1 MQYNG
6 KVERFE
12 QLILPVLDAAY
23 NLARWLTRNEHDA
36 EDVVQE
42 AYLRAFKFFDSYDGR
57 DPRVWFLA
65 IVRNTCFTFFRKDRR
80 DAQDEFDEQ
89 VHLPQSAFP
98 DAEEQM
104 VREVDINLLRE
115 ALEQLPVDYREVLV
129 LREFEELSYKEIAAM
144 LSLPIG
150 TVMSRLTRARQRLLK
165 AVQAKAASMQA
176 PGGGRS

>member
-1 MQYNG
+1 MVRG
-6 KVERFE
+6 LHSSSKIERFE
-12 QLILPVLDAAY
+12 QLVLPVLDAAY
-23 NLARWLTRNEHDA
+23 NLARWLTRNEQDA
-36 EDVVQE
+36 EDIVQE
-42 AYLRAFKFFDSYDGR
+42 AYLRAFKFFDSFDGR

-65 IVRNTCFTFFRKDRR
+65 IVRNTCFTFFRKDHR

-89 VHLPQSAFP
+89 IHVPESAFP
-98 DAEEQM
+98 DPEEQM

-115 ALEQLPVDYREVLV
+115 ALERLPVEYREVLI

-165 AVQAKAASMQA
+165 ALTA
-176 PGGGRS
+176 